1 VFGKSSK
8 TDKVTTFELSG
19 CLDGRALQGFFP
31 QDIAGSNLLTWIVG
45 NQNAFVSIIGDG

>member
-1 VFGKSSK
+1 LCLLLSK

-45 NQNAFVSIIGDG
+45 NNAFVSITGDG

>member
-1 VFGKSSK
+1 MIFRVADRQCLAKSSK

-31 QDIAGSNLLTWIVG
+31 QDIAGIEFAHLDCG
-45 NQNAFVSIIGDG
+45 